1 LKEDVVAELFP
12 IEELLGFWVYR
23 MQTQGTAL
31 LGRRLRL
38 AGYDITPE
46 QFGVLARLRE
56 DQGMNQR
63 QLGEK
68 TLKDRHNVTRILNL
82 LERRGYIE
90 RRPDITDKRIYR
102 IFMTESGRDL
112 QEKLTPIVT
121 SHLDQLLDGL
131 SPEELRTMRAILEH
145 IVGNIEKGMSRA

>member
-1 LKEDVVAELFP
+1 VAELFP

-56 DQGMNQR
+56 EQGMNQR

-90 RRPDITDKRIYR
+90 RRPDKTDKRIYR

-121 SHLDQLLDGL
+121 SHLDQLLNGL

-145 IVGNIEKGMSRA
+145 IVGNIEKGMSQA